1 MFRLDSLAAHP
12 LACLFGAI
20 GLVTVIF
27 LLDQKHKSKRR
38 EGDPE
43 AKPWVSENPPLEV
56 SRHG

>member
-1 MFRLDSLAAHP
+1 MCRVDSLAAHP
-12 LACLFGAI
+12 LACLFGVI

-38 EGDPE
+38 EGGPE
-43 AKPWVSENPPLEV
+43 AKPWVSETPPLEV